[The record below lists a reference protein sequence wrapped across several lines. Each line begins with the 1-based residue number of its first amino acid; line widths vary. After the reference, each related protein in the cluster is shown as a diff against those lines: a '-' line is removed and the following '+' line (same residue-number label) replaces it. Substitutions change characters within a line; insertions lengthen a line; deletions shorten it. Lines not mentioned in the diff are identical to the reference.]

1 MPRLFI
7 GLEVPESIS
16 TRLSLLRAG
25 LPGARWVD
33 PSDYHVTLRFIGDID
48 RRLAN
53 EVDEELAD
61 LYGEPI
67 RVRITGLGVFG
78 GDKPHTLY
86 AAIEPSR
93 PLVGLQADS
102 ERRLRR
108 LGLPPEQRKFVPHV
122 TLAGS
127 AALPRSISRIIS
139 RLTAIWLG
147 WNSQPTSSRFS
158 PPATWWA
165 VGPISWKRPIRST
178 EEALHDQKLLR
189 PQPARPR
196 SNRFRT
202 GITTKR
208 ARRLPGASA
217 SGFRR
222 GLRLHGRSCA

>member
-61 LYGEPI
+61 LYGEPV
-67 RVRITGLGVFG
+67 RVRLTGLGVFG
-78 GDKPHTLY
+78 GDKPHTLH

-108 LGLPPEQRKFVPHV
+108 LGLPPEQRKFVPHI
-122 TLAGS
+122 TLA
-127 AALPRSISRIIS
+127 
-139 RLTAIWLG
+139 RL
-147 WNSQPTSSRFS
+147 R
-158 PPATWWA
+158 
-165 VGPISWKRPIRST
+165 
-178 EEALHDQKLLR
+178 
-189 PQPARPR
+189 
-196 SNRFRT
+196 
-202 GITTKR
+202 
-208 ARRLPGASA
+208 GASTLDLA
-217 SGFRR
+217 DYLSAYGHMGGVEFIADQFALFSARDMV
-222 GLRLHGRSCA
+222 GGGPYIVEAAYPLH